1 MLFLLAVCVNFFY
14 NKTQGTLVRESRV
27 NVMRMEQLKYV
38 AEIAKTGTISGAAKN
53 LYVSQQAVSS
63 SMKQLEE
70 ELGVELLVR
79 GATGVTFTTIGHEVA
94 EFARQMMHQHDLLM
108 NRIQY
113 WQDLR
118 DYDDLNINIASTSC
132 VLNDVVP
139 NVLSR
144 LDYLNAK
151 VTMQVA
157 LLNESREVMEQVK
170 ANKYDIGL
178 VTLNEELLQERCAE
192 YGLQMEIIARDE
204 AVLVTEQRTIG
215 AEKSRISYE
224 EMPLYQQSVFNLEIH
239 PKWQAL
245 MSNGISMSN
254 DINFHR
260 KMMHERDAIVT
271 MPNIASKK
279 FFNKSKY
286 KVLMFADE
294 TVDIVHAAVYCAEC
308 NPQMKEIISLIRQE
322 ILS

>member
-1 MLFLLAVCVNFFY
+1 
-14 NKTQGTLVRESRV
+14 
-27 NVMRMEQLKYV
+27 MRMEQLKYI

-79 GATGVTFTTIGHEVA
+79 GASGVTFTTIGYEVA
-94 EFARQMMHQHDLLM
+94 EFARQTMQQHDLLM
-108 NRIQY
+108 NRIRY
-113 WQDLR
+113 WQDIR
-118 DYDDLNINIASTSC
+118 DYEDLNINIASTSC

-139 NVLSR
+139 DVLSR
-144 LDYLNAK
+144 LDYLNTK

-157 LLNESREVMEQVK
+157 LLNDSREVLEQVK
-170 ANKYDIGL
+170 AGKYDIGL
-178 VTLNEELLQERCAE
+178 ITLNEELLQERCAE
-192 YGLQMEIIARDE
+192 YGLQMEILARDE
-204 AVLVTEQRTIG
+204 AVIVMEQRTVG
-215 AEKSRISYE
+215 AEKSRMTYD
-224 EMPLYQQSVFNLEIH
+224 EMALYQQTVFNLEIH
-239 PKWQAL
+239 PRWTTQLGK
-245 MSNGISMSN
+245 GISLSN

-260 KMMHERDAIVT
+260 KMMHERDALVT

-286 KVLMFADE
+286 KVLLFADDRVE
-294 TVDIVHAAVYCAEC
+294 IVHAAVYCADC

-322 ILS
+322 IHS

>member
-1 MLFLLAVCVNFFY
+1 
-14 NKTQGTLVRESRV
+14 
-27 NVMRMEQLKYV
+27 MRMEQLKYI

-79 GATGVTFTTIGHEVA
+79 GASGVTFTTIGYEVA
-94 EFARQMMHQHDLLM
+94 EFARQTMQQHDLLM
-108 NRIQY
+108 NRIRY
-113 WQDLR
+113 WQDNR
-118 DYDDLNINIASTSC
+118 DYEDLNINIASTSC

-139 NVLSR
+139 DVLSR
-144 LDYLNAK
+144 LDYLNTK

-157 LLNESREVMEQVK
+157 LLNDSREVLEQVN
-170 ANKYDIGL
+170 AGKYDIGL
-178 VTLNEELLQERCAE
+178 ITLNAELLQERCAE
-192 YGLQMEIIARDE
+192 YGLQMEILARDE
-204 AVLVTEQRTIG
+204 AVIVTEQRTVG
-215 AEKSRISYE
+215 AEKSRMTYD
-224 EMPLYQQSVFNLEIH
+224 EMALYQQSVFNLEIH
-239 PKWQAL
+239 PRWAAQLGK
-245 MSNGISMSN
+245 GISLSN

-260 KMMHERDAIVT
+260 KMMHERDALVT

-286 KVLMFADE
+286 KVLLFADDRVE
-294 TVDIVHAAVYCAEC
+294 IVHAAVYCADC

-322 ILS
+322 IHS

>member
-1 MLFLLAVCVNFFY
+1 
-14 NKTQGTLVRESRV
+14 
-27 NVMRMEQLKYV
+27 MRMEQLKYI

-79 GATGVTFTTIGHEVA
+79 GASGVTFTTIGYEVA
-94 EFARQMMHQHDLLM
+94 EFARQTMQQHDLLM
-108 NRIQY
+108 NRIRY
-113 WQDLR
+113 WQDNR
-118 DYDDLNINIASTSC
+118 DYEDLNINIASTSC

-139 NVLSR
+139 DVLSR
-144 LDYLNAK
+144 LDYLNTK

-157 LLNESREVMEQVK
+157 LLNDSREVLEQVHGG
-170 ANKYDIGL
+170 KYDIGL
-178 VTLNEELLQERCAE
+178 ITLNEELLQERCAE
-192 YGLQMEIIARDE
+192 YGLQMEILARDE
-204 AVLVTEQRTIG
+204 AVIVTEQRTVG
-215 AEKSRISYE
+215 AEKSRMTYD
-224 EMPLYQQSVFNLEIH
+224 EMALYQQSVFNLEIH
-239 PKWQAL
+239 PRWAAQLGK
-245 MSNGISMSN
+245 GISLSN

-260 KMMHERDAIVT
+260 KMMHERDALVT

-286 KVLMFADE
+286 KVLLFADD
-294 TVDIVHAAVYCAEC
+294 TVEIVHAAVYCADC

-322 ILS
+322 IHS

>member
-1 MLFLLAVCVNFFY
+1 
-14 NKTQGTLVRESRV
+14 
-27 NVMRMEQLKYV
+27 MRMEQLKYI

-79 GATGVTFTTIGHEVA
+79 GASGVTFTTIGHEVA
-94 EFARQMMHQHDLLM
+94 EFARQTMQQHDLLM
-108 NRIQY
+108 NRIRY
-113 WQDLR
+113 WQDIR
-118 DYDDLNINIASTSC
+118 DYEDLNINIASTSC

-139 NVLSR
+139 DVLSR
-144 LDYLNAK
+144 LDYLNTK

-157 LLNESREVMEQVK
+157 LLNDSREVLEQVHGG
-170 ANKYDIGL
+170 KYDIGL
-178 VTLNEELLQERCAE
+178 ITLNEELLQERCAE
-192 YGLQMEIIARDE
+192 YGLQMEILARDE
-204 AVLVTEQRTIG
+204 AVIVTEQRTVG
-215 AEKSRISYE
+215 AEKSRISYD
-224 EMPLYQQSVFNLEIH
+224 EMELYQQSVFNLEIH
-239 PKWQAL
+239 PRWAAQLGK
-245 MSNGISMSN
+245 GISLSN

-260 KMMHERDAIVT
+260 KMMHERDALVT

-286 KVLMFADE
+286 KVLLFADD
-294 TVDIVHAAVYCAEC
+294 TVEIVHAAVYCADC

-322 ILS
+322 IHS

>member
-1 MLFLLAVCVNFFY
+1 
-14 NKTQGTLVRESRV
+14 
-27 NVMRMEQLKYV
+27 MRMEQLKYV

-79 GATGVTFTTIGHEVA
+79 GASGVTFTTIGHEVA
-94 EFARQMMHQHDLLM
+94 EFARQTMQQHDLLM
-108 NRIQY
+108 NRIRY
-113 WQDLR
+113 WQDIR
-118 DYDDLNINIASTSC
+118 DYEDLNINIASTSC

-139 NVLSR
+139 DVLSR
-144 LDYLNAK
+144 LDYLNTK

-157 LLNESREVMEQVK
+157 LLNDSCEVLEQVHGG
-170 ANKYDIGL
+170 KYDIGL
-178 VTLNEELLQERCAE
+178 ITLNEELLQERCAE
-192 YGLQMEIIARDE
+192 YGLQMEILARDE
-204 AVLVTEQRTIG
+204 AVIVTEQRTVG
-215 AEKSRISYE
+215 AEKSRISYD
-224 EMPLYQQSVFNLEIH
+224 EMELYQQSVFNLEIH
-239 PKWQAL
+239 PRWAAQLGK
-245 MSNGISMSN
+245 GISLSN

-260 KMMHERDAIVT
+260 KMMHERDALVT

-286 KVLMFADE
+286 KVLLFADDRVE
-294 TVDIVHAAVYCAEC
+294 IVHAAVYCADC

-322 ILS
+322 IHS

>member
-1 MLFLLAVCVNFFY
+1 
-14 NKTQGTLVRESRV
+14 
-27 NVMRMEQLKYV
+27 MEQLKYI

-79 GATGVTFTTIGHEVA
+79 GASGVTFTPIGYEVA
-94 EFARQMMHQHDLLM
+94 EFARQTMQQHDLLM
-108 NRIQY
+108 NRIRY
-113 WQDLR
+113 WQDIR
-118 DYDDLNINIASTSC
+118 DYEDLNINIASTSC

-144 LDYLNAK
+144 LDYLNAN

-157 LLNESREVMEQVK
+157 LLNDSREVLEQVHGG
-170 ANKYDIGL
+170 KYDIGL
-178 VTLNEELLQERCAE
+178 ITLNEELLQERCAE
-192 YGLQMEIIARDE
+192 YGLQMEILARDE
-204 AVLVTEQRTIG
+204 AVIVTEQRTVG
-215 AEKSRISYE
+215 AEKSRISYD
-224 EMPLYQQSVFNLEIH
+224 EMELYQQSVFNLEIH
-239 PKWQAL
+239 PRWAAQLGKGVSL
-245 MSNGISMSN
+245 SN

-260 KMMHERDAIVT
+260 KMMHERDALVT

-286 KVLMFADE
+286 KVLLFADDRVE
-294 TVDIVHAAVYCAEC
+294 IVHAAVYCADC

-322 ILS
+322 IHS

>member
-1 MLFLLAVCVNFFY
+1 
-14 NKTQGTLVRESRV
+14 
-27 NVMRMEQLKYV
+27 MRMEQLKYI

-79 GATGVTFTTIGHEVA
+79 GASGVTFTTIGHEVA
-94 EFARQMMHQHDLLM
+94 EFARQTMQQHDLLM
-108 NRIQY
+108 NRIRY
-113 WQDLR
+113 WQDNR
-118 DYDDLNINIASTSC
+118 DYEDLNINIASTSC

-139 NVLSR
+139 DVLSR
-144 LDYLNAK
+144 LDYLNTK

-157 LLNESREVMEQVK
+157 LLNDSREVLEQVHGG
-170 ANKYDIGL
+170 KYDIGL
-178 VTLNEELLQERCAE
+178 ITLNEELLQERCAE
-192 YGLQMEIIARDE
+192 YGLQMEILARDE
-204 AVLVTEQRTIG
+204 AVIVTEQRTVG
-215 AEKSRISYE
+215 AEKSRMTYD
-224 EMPLYQQSVFNLEIH
+224 EMALYQQSVFNLEIH
-239 PKWQAL
+239 PRWAAQLGK
-245 MSNGISMSN
+245 GISLSN

-260 KMMHERDAIVT
+260 KMMHERDALVT

-286 KVLMFADE
+286 KVLLFADD
-294 TVDIVHAAVYCAEC
+294 TVEIVHAAVYCADC

-322 ILS
+322 IHS

>member
-1 MLFLLAVCVNFFY
+1 
-14 NKTQGTLVRESRV
+14 
-27 NVMRMEQLKYV
+27 MRMEQLKYI

-79 GATGVTFTTIGHEVA
+79 GASGVTFTTIGHEVA
-94 EFARQMMHQHDLLM
+94 EFARQTMQQHDLLM
-108 NRIQY
+108 DRIRY
-113 WQDLR
+113 WQDNR
-118 DYDDLNINIASTSC
+118 DYEDLNINIASTSC

-139 NVLSR
+139 DVLSR
-144 LDYLNAK
+144 LDYLNTK

-157 LLNESREVMEQVK
+157 LLNDSREVLEQVHGG
-170 ANKYDIGL
+170 KYDIGL
-178 VTLNEELLQERCAE
+178 ITLNEELLQERCAE
-192 YGLQMEIIARDE
+192 YGLQMEILARDE
-204 AVLVTEQRTIG
+204 AVIVTEQRTVG
-215 AEKSRISYE
+215 AEKSRISYD
-224 EMPLYQQSVFNLEIH
+224 EMELYQQSVFNLEIH
-239 PKWQAL
+239 PRWAAQLGKGVSL
-245 MSNGISMSN
+245 SN

-260 KMMHERDAIVT
+260 KMMHERDALVT

-286 KVLMFADE
+286 KVFLFADDRVE
-294 TVDIVHAAVYCAEC
+294 IVHAAVYCADC

-322 ILS
+322 IHS

>member
-1 MLFLLAVCVNFFY
+1 
-14 NKTQGTLVRESRV
+14 
-27 NVMRMEQLKYV
+27 MRMEQLKYI

-79 GATGVTFTTIGHEVA
+79 GASGVTFTTIGHEVA
-94 EFARQMMHQHDLLM
+94 EFARQTMQQHDLLM
-108 NRIQY
+108 NRIRY
-113 WQDLR
+113 WQDNR
-118 DYDDLNINIASTSC
+118 DYEDLNINIASTSC

-139 NVLSR
+139 DVLSR
-144 LDYLNAK
+144 LDYLNTK

-157 LLNESREVMEQVK
+157 LLNDSREVLEQVN
-170 ANKYDIGL
+170 AGKYDIGL
-178 VTLNEELLQERCAE
+178 ITLNEELLQERCAE
-192 YGLQMEIIARDE
+192 YGLQMEILARDE
-204 AVLVTEQRTIG
+204 AVIVTEQRTVG
-215 AEKSRISYE
+215 AEKSRMTYD
-224 EMPLYQQSVFNLEIH
+224 EMALYQQSVFNLEIH
-239 PKWQAL
+239 PRWAAQLGK
-245 MSNGISMSN
+245 GISLSN

-260 KMMHERDAIVT
+260 KMMHERDALVT

-286 KVLMFADE
+286 KVLLFADD
-294 TVDIVHAAVYCAEC
+294 TVEIVHAAVYCADC

-322 ILS
+322 IHS

>member
-1 MLFLLAVCVNFFY
+1 
-14 NKTQGTLVRESRV
+14 
-27 NVMRMEQLKYV
+27 MRMEQLKYI

-79 GATGVTFTTIGHEVA
+79 GASGVTFTTIGHEVA
-94 EFARQMMHQHDLLM
+94 EFARQTMQQHDLLM
-108 NRIQY
+108 NRIRY
-113 WQDLR
+113 WQDIR
-118 DYDDLNINIASTSC
+118 DYEDLNINIASTSC

-139 NVLSR
+139 DVLSR
-144 LDYLNAK
+144 LDYLNTK

-157 LLNESREVMEQVK
+157 LLNDSREVLEQVN
-170 ANKYDIGL
+170 AGKYDIGL
-178 VTLNEELLQERCAE
+178 ITLNEELLQERCAE
-192 YGLQMEIIARDE
+192 YGLQMEILARDE
-204 AVLVTEQRTIG
+204 AVIVTEQRTVG
-215 AEKSRISYE
+215 AEKSRISYD
-224 EMPLYQQSVFNLEIH
+224 EMELYQQSVFNLEIH
-239 PKWQAL
+239 PRWAAQLGK
-245 MSNGISMSN
+245 GISLSN

-260 KMMHERDAIVT
+260 KMMHERDALVT

-286 KVLMFADE
+286 KVLLFADD
-294 TVDIVHAAVYCAEC
+294 TVEIVHAAVYCADC

-322 ILS
+322 IHS

>member
-1 MLFLLAVCVNFFY
+1 
-14 NKTQGTLVRESRV
+14 
-27 NVMRMEQLKYV
+27 MRMEQLKYI

-79 GATGVTFTTIGHEVA
+79 GASGVTFTTIGHEVA
-94 EFARQMMHQHDLLM
+94 EFARQTMQQHDLLM
-108 NRIQY
+108 NRIRY
-113 WQDLR
+113 WQDNR
-118 DYDDLNINIASTSC
+118 DYEDLNINIASTSC

-139 NVLSR
+139 DVLSR
-144 LDYLNAK
+144 LDYLNTK

-157 LLNESREVMEQVK
+157 LLNDSREVLEQVHGG
-170 ANKYDIGL
+170 KYDIGL
-178 VTLNEELLQERCAE
+178 ITLNEELLQERCAE
-192 YGLQMEIIARDE
+192 YGLQMEILARDE
-204 AVLVTEQRTIG
+204 AVIVTEQRTVG
-215 AEKSRISYE
+215 AEKSRISYD
-224 EMPLYQQSVFNLEIH
+224 EMELYQQSVFNLEIH
-239 PKWQAL
+239 PRWAAQLGK
-245 MSNGISMSN
+245 GISLSN

-260 KMMHERDAIVT
+260 KMMHERDALVT

-286 KVLMFADE
+286 KVLLFADDRVE
-294 TVDIVHAAVYCAEC
+294 IVHAAVYCADC

-322 ILS
+322 MHS

>member
-1 MLFLLAVCVNFFY
+1 
-14 NKTQGTLVRESRV
+14 
-27 NVMRMEQLKYV
+27 MRMEQLKYI

-79 GATGVTFTTIGHEVA
+79 GTSGVTFTTIGHEVA
-94 EFARQMMHQHDLLM
+94 EFARQTMQQHDLLM
-108 NRIQY
+108 NRIRY
-113 WQDLR
+113 WQDNR
-118 DYDDLNINIASTSC
+118 DYEDLNINIASTSC

-139 NVLSR
+139 DVLSR
-144 LDYLNAK
+144 LDYLNTK

-157 LLNESREVMEQVK
+157 LLNDSCEVLEQVN
-170 ANKYDIGL
+170 AGKYDIGL
-178 VTLNEELLQERCAE
+178 ITLNEELLQERCAE
-192 YGLQMEIIARDE
+192 YGLQMEILARDE
-204 AVLVTEQRTIG
+204 AVIVTEQRTVG
-215 AEKSRISYE
+215 AEKSRMTYD
-224 EMPLYQQSVFNLEIH
+224 EMALYQQSVFNLEIH
-239 PKWQAL
+239 PRWAAQLGK
-245 MSNGISMSN
+245 GISLSN

-260 KMMHERDAIVT
+260 KMMHERDALVT

-286 KVLMFADE
+286 KVLLFADD
-294 TVDIVHAAVYCAEC
+294 TVEIVHAAVYCADC

-322 ILS
+322 IHS

>member
-1 MLFLLAVCVNFFY
+1 
-14 NKTQGTLVRESRV
+14 
-27 NVMRMEQLKYV
+27 MRMEQLKYI

-79 GATGVTFTTIGHEVA
+79 GASGVTFTTIGYEVA
-94 EFARQMMHQHDLLM
+94 EFARQTMQQHDLLM
-108 NRIQY
+108 NRIRY
-113 WQDLR
+113 WQDNR
-118 DYDDLNINIASTSC
+118 DYEDLNINIASTSC

-139 NVLSR
+139 DVLSR
-144 LDYLNAK
+144 LDYLNTK

-157 LLNESREVMEQVK
+157 LLNDSREVLEQVN
-170 ANKYDIGL
+170 AGKYDIGL
-178 VTLNEELLQERCAE
+178 ITLNEELLQERCAE
-192 YGLQMEIIARDE
+192 YGLQMEILARDE
-204 AVLVTEQRTIG
+204 AVIVTEQRTVG
-215 AEKSRISYE
+215 AEKSRISYD
-224 EMPLYQQSVFNLEIH
+224 EMELYQQSVFNLEIH
-239 PKWQAL
+239 PRWAAQLGK
-245 MSNGISMSN
+245 GISLSN

-260 KMMHERDAIVT
+260 KMMHERDALVT

-286 KVLMFADE
+286 KVLLFADDRVE
-294 TVDIVHAAVYCAEC
+294 IVHAAVYCADC

-322 ILS
+322 MHS

>member
-1 MLFLLAVCVNFFY
+1 
-14 NKTQGTLVRESRV
+14 
-27 NVMRMEQLKYV
+27 MRMEQLKYV

-79 GATGVTFTTIGHEVA
+79 GASGVTFTTIGHEVA
-94 EFARQMMHQHDLLM
+94 EFARQTMQQHDLLM
-108 NRIQY
+108 NRIRY
-113 WQDLR
+113 WQDIR
-118 DYDDLNINIASTSC
+118 DYEDLNINIASTSC

-139 NVLSR
+139 DVLSR
-144 LDYLNAK
+144 LDYLNTK

-157 LLNESREVMEQVK
+157 LLNDSTEVLEQVN
-170 ANKYDIGL
+170 AGKYDIGL
-178 VTLNEELLQERCAE
+178 ITLNEELLQERCVE
-192 YGLQMEIIARDE
+192 YGLQMEILARDE
-204 AVLVTEQRTIG
+204 AVIVTEQRTVG
-215 AEKSRISYE
+215 AEKSRMTYD
-224 EMPLYQQSVFNLEIH
+224 EMALYQQSVFNLEIH
-239 PKWQAL
+239 PRWAAQLGK
-245 MSNGISMSN
+245 GISLSN

-260 KMMHERDAIVT
+260 KMMHERDALVT

-286 KVLMFADE
+286 KVLLFADD
-294 TVDIVHAAVYCAEC
+294 TVEIVHAAVYCADC

-322 ILS
+322 IHS

>member
-1 MLFLLAVCVNFFY
+1 
-14 NKTQGTLVRESRV
+14 
-27 NVMRMEQLKYV
+27 MRMEQLKYI

-79 GATGVTFTTIGHEVA
+79 GASGVTFTTIGHEVA
-94 EFARQMMHQHDLLM
+94 EFARQTMQQHDLLM
-108 NRIQY
+108 NRIRY
-113 WQDLR
+113 WQDNR
-118 DYDDLNINIASTSC
+118 DYEDLNINIASTSC

-139 NVLSR
+139 DVLSR
-144 LDYLNAK
+144 LDYLNTK

-157 LLNESREVMEQVK
+157 LLNDSREVLEQVHGG
-170 ANKYDIGL
+170 KYDIGL
-178 VTLNEELLQERCAE
+178 ITLNEELLQERCAE
-192 YGLQMEIIARDE
+192 YGLQMEILARDE
-204 AVLVTEQRTIG
+204 AVIVTEQRTVG
-215 AEKSRISYE
+215 AEKSRMTYD
-224 EMPLYQQSVFNLEIH
+224 EMALYQQSVFNLEIH
-239 PKWQAL
+239 PRWAAQLGK
-245 MSNGISMSN
+245 GISLSN

-260 KMMHERDAIVT
+260 KMMHERDALVT

-286 KVLMFADE
+286 KVLLFADDRVE
-294 TVDIVHAAVYCAEC
+294 IVHAAVYCADC

-322 ILS
+322 IHS

>member
-1 MLFLLAVCVNFFY
+1 
-14 NKTQGTLVRESRV
+14 
-27 NVMRMEQLKYV
+27 MRMEQLKYI

-79 GATGVTFTTIGHEVA
+79 GASGVTFTTIGHEVA
-94 EFARQMMHQHDLLM
+94 EFARQTMQQHDLLM
-108 NRIQY
+108 NRIRY
-113 WQDLR
+113 WQDNR
-118 DYDDLNINIASTSC
+118 DYEDLNINIASTSC

-139 NVLSR
+139 DVLSR
-144 LDYLNAK
+144 LDYLNTK

-157 LLNESREVMEQVK
+157 LLNDSREVLEQVHGG
-170 ANKYDIGL
+170 KYDIGL
-178 VTLNEELLQERCAE
+178 ITLNEELLQERCAE
-192 YGLQMEIIARDE
+192 YGLQMEILARDE
-204 AVLVTEQRTIG
+204 AVIVTEQRTVG
-215 AEKSRISYE
+215 AEKSRISYD
-224 EMPLYQQSVFNLEIH
+224 EMELYQQSVFNLEIH
-239 PKWQAL
+239 PRWAAQLGK
-245 MSNGISMSN
+245 GISLSN

-260 KMMHERDAIVT
+260 KMMHERDALVT

-286 KVLMFADE
+286 KVLLFADDRVE
-294 TVDIVHAAVYCAEC
+294 IVHAAVYCADC

-322 ILS
+322 IHS

>member
-1 MLFLLAVCVNFFY
+1 MH
-14 NKTQGTLVRESRV
+14 
-27 NVMRMEQLKYV
+27 MRMEQLKYL

-53 LYVSQQAVSS
+53 LYVSQQAVSF

-79 GATGVTFTTIGHEVA
+79 GTSGVTFTTIGHEVA
-94 EFARQMMHQHDLLM
+94 EFARQVMHQHDLLM

-113 WQDLR
+113 WQDIR
-118 DYDDLNINIASTSC
+118 DYDELNINIASTSC

-144 LDYLNAK
+144 LDYLNAN

-157 LLNESREVMEQVK
+157 LLNNSDEVLRQIHEH
-170 ANKYDIGL
+170 KYDFGL
-178 VTLNEELLQERCAE
+178 ITLNEQLLQERCKE
-192 YGLQMEIIARDE
+192 YGLQMEILARDE
-204 AVLVTEQRTIG
+204 AVLVTEQRTVG

-239 PKWQAL
+239 PKWKAFMEQ
-245 MSNGISMSN
+245 GISMSN

-260 KMMHERDAIVT
+260 KMMQERDAIVT
-271 MPNIASKK
+271 MPHMASKK
-279 FFNKSKY
+279 FFNKNKY
-286 KVLMFADE
+286 KVLTFADE
-294 TVDIVHAAVYCAEC
+294 TVEIVHAAVYCAEC
-308 NPQMKEIISLIRQE
+308 NPQMKEVISLIRQE
-322 ILS
+322 FLS

>member
-1 MLFLLAVCVNFFY
+1 
-14 NKTQGTLVRESRV
+14 
-27 NVMRMEQLKYV
+27 MRMEQLKYI

-79 GATGVTFTTIGHEVA
+79 GASGVTFTTIGYEVA
-94 EFARQMMHQHDLLM
+94 EFARQTMQQHDLLM
-108 NRIQY
+108 NRIRY
-113 WQDLR
+113 WQDNR
-118 DYDDLNINIASTSC
+118 DYEDLNINIASTSC

-139 NVLSR
+139 DVLSR
-144 LDYLNAK
+144 LDYLNTK

-157 LLNESREVMEQVK
+157 LLNDSREVLEQVHGG
-170 ANKYDIGL
+170 KYDIGL
-178 VTLNEELLQERCAE
+178 ITLNEELLQERCAE
-192 YGLQMEIIARDE
+192 YGLQMEILARDE
-204 AVLVTEQRTIG
+204 AVIVTEQRTVG
-215 AEKSRISYE
+215 AEKSRISYD
-224 EMPLYQQSVFNLEIH
+224 EMELYQQSVFNLEIH
-239 PKWQAL
+239 PRWAAQLGK
-245 MSNGISMSN
+245 GISLSN

-260 KMMHERDAIVT
+260 KMMHERDALVT

-286 KVLMFADE
+286 KVLLFADDRVE
-294 TVDIVHAAVYCAEC
+294 IVHAAVYCADC

-322 ILS
+322 MHS

>member
-1 MLFLLAVCVNFFY
+1 
-14 NKTQGTLVRESRV
+14 
-27 NVMRMEQLKYV
+27 MRMEQLKYL

-79 GATGVTFTTIGHEVA
+79 GTSGVTFTAIGHEVT
-94 EFARQMMHQHDLLM
+94 EFAKQTMQQHNLLM

-113 WQDLR
+113 WQETQH
-118 DYDDLNINIASTSC
+118 YTELNINIASTSC

-144 LDYLNAK
+144 LDYLNAN

-157 LLNESREVMEQVK
+157 LLNDYAEVLRQVK
-170 ANKYDIGL
+170 ENQYDFGL
-178 VTLNEELLQERCAE
+178 ITLNEQLLQERCE
-192 YGLQMEIIARDE
+192 KYGLQMEIIARDQ
-204 AVLVTEQRTIG
+204 AVIVAEQRTVG

-224 EMPLYQQSVFNLEIH
+224 ELALHQQSVFNIEIQ
-239 PKWQAL
+239 PKWAQF
-245 MSNGISMSN
+245 MEKGISMSN

-260 KMMHERDAIVT
+260 KMMHERDAYVT

-279 FFNKSKY
+279 FFNKNKY
-286 KVLMFADE
+286 KVLTFAE
-294 TVDIVHAAVYCAEC
+294 EPIEIVHAAVYCEEC
-308 NPQMKEIISLIRQE
+308 NPQMQEIISLIRQE

>member
-1 MLFLLAVCVNFFY
+1 
-14 NKTQGTLVRESRV
+14 
-27 NVMRMEQLKYV
+27 MEQLKYI

-79 GATGVTFTTIGHEVA
+79 GASGVTFTTIGHEVA
-94 EFARQMMHQHDLLM
+94 EFARQTMQQHDFLM
-108 NRIQY
+108 NRIRY
-113 WQDLR
+113 WQDIR
-118 DYDDLNINIASTSC
+118 DYEDLNINIASTSC

-144 LDYLNAK
+144 LDYLNAN

-157 LLNESREVMEQVK
+157 LLNDSREVLEQVHGG
-170 ANKYDIGL
+170 KYDIGL
-178 VTLNEELLQERCAE
+178 ITLNEELLQERCAE
-192 YGLQMEIIARDE
+192 YGLQMEILARDE
-204 AVLVTEQRTIG
+204 AVIVTEQRTVG
-215 AEKSRISYE
+215 AEKSRISYD
-224 EMPLYQQSVFNLEIH
+224 EMELYQQSVFNLEIH
-239 PKWQAL
+239 PRWAAQLGKGVSL
-245 MSNGISMSN
+245 SN

-260 KMMHERDAIVT
+260 KMMHERDALVT

-286 KVLMFADE
+286 KVLLFADDRVE
-294 TVDIVHAAVYCAEC
+294 IVHAAVYCADC

-322 ILS
+322 IHS

>member
-1 MLFLLAVCVNFFY
+1 
-14 NKTQGTLVRESRV
+14 
-27 NVMRMEQLKYV
+27 MRMEQLKYI

-79 GATGVTFTTIGHEVA
+79 GASGVTFTTLGYEVA
-94 EFARQMMHQHDLLM
+94 EFARQTMQQHDLLM
-108 NRIQY
+108 NRIRY
-113 WQDLR
+113 WQDIR
-118 DYDDLNINIASTSC
+118 DYEDLNINIASTSC

-139 NVLSR
+139 DVLSR
-144 LDYLNAK
+144 LDYLNTK

-157 LLNESREVMEQVK
+157 LLNDSREVLEQVHGG
-170 ANKYDIGL
+170 KYDIGL
-178 VTLNEELLQERCAE
+178 ITLNEELLQERCAE
-192 YGLQMEIIARDE
+192 YGLQMEILARDE
-204 AVLVTEQRTIG
+204 AVIVTEQRTVG
-215 AEKSRISYE
+215 AEKSRMTYD
-224 EMPLYQQSVFNLEIH
+224 EMALYQQSVFNLEIH
-239 PKWQAL
+239 PRWAAQLGK
-245 MSNGISMSN
+245 GISLSN

-260 KMMHERDAIVT
+260 KMMHERDALVT

-286 KVLMFADE
+286 KVLLFADD
-294 TVDIVHAAVYCAEC
+294 TVEIVHAAVYCADC

-322 ILS
+322 IHS

>member
-1 MLFLLAVCVNFFY
+1 
-14 NKTQGTLVRESRV
+14 
-27 NVMRMEQLKYV
+27 MRMEQLKYI

-79 GATGVTFTTIGHEVA
+79 GASGVTFTTIGYEVA
-94 EFARQMMHQHDLLM
+94 EFARQTMQQHDLLM
-108 NRIQY
+108 DRIHY
-113 WQDLR
+113 WQEVR
-118 DYDDLNINIASTSC
+118 DYEALNINMASTSC

-144 LDYLNAK
+144 LDYLNAN

-157 LLNESREVMEQVK
+157 LLNDSREVLEQVHGG
-170 ANKYDIGL
+170 KYDIGL
-178 VTLNEELLQERCAE
+178 ITLNEELLQERCAE
-192 YGLQMEIIARDE
+192 YGLQMEILARDE
-204 AVLVTEQRTIG
+204 AVIVTEQRTVG
-215 AEKSRISYE
+215 AEKSRISYD
-224 EMPLYQQSVFNLEIH
+224 EMELYQQSVFNLEIH
-239 PKWQAL
+239 PRWAAQLGK
-245 MSNGISMSN
+245 GISLSN

-260 KMMHERDAIVT
+260 KMMHERDALVT

-286 KVLMFADE
+286 KVLLFADDRVE
-294 TVDIVHAAVYCAEC
+294 IVHAAVYCADC

-322 ILS
+322 IHS

>member
-1 MLFLLAVCVNFFY
+1 
-14 NKTQGTLVRESRV
+14 
-27 NVMRMEQLKYV
+27 MRMEQLKYI

-79 GATGVTFTTIGHEVA
+79 GASGVTFTTIGYEVA
-94 EFARQMMHQHDLLM
+94 EFARQTMQQHDLLM
-108 NRIQY
+108 DRIHY
-113 WQDLR
+113 WQEVR
-118 DYDDLNINIASTSC
+118 DYEALNINMASTSC

-144 LDYLNAK
+144 LDYLNAN

-157 LLNESREVMEQVK
+157 LLNESREVLEQVN
-170 ANKYDIGL
+170 AGKYDIGL
-178 VTLNEELLQERCAE
+178 ITLNEELLQERCAE
-192 YGLQMEIIARDE
+192 YGLQMEILARDE
-204 AVLVTEQRTIG
+204 AVMVTEQRVVG
-215 AEKSRISYE
+215 AEKSQISHE
-224 EMPLYQQSVFNLEIH
+224 EMGLYQQSIFNLEIH
-239 PKWQAL
+239 PKWEVHLEQ
-245 MSNGISMSN
+245 GISMSN

-260 KMMHERDAIVT
+260 KMMHERDALVT

-286 KVLMFADE
+286 KVLLFADN
-294 TVDIVHAAVYCAEC
+294 TVEIVHAAVYCADC

-322 ILS
+322 MHS

>member
-1 MLFLLAVCVNFFY
+1 
-14 NKTQGTLVRESRV
+14 
-27 NVMRMEQLKYV
+27 MRMEQLKYI

-79 GATGVTFTTIGHEVA
+79 GASGVTFTTIGHEVA
-94 EFARQMMHQHDLLM
+94 EFVRQTMQQHDLLM
-108 NRIQY
+108 NRIRY
-113 WQDLR
+113 WQDNR
-118 DYDDLNINIASTSC
+118 DYEDLNINIASTSC

-139 NVLSR
+139 DVLSR
-144 LDYLNAK
+144 LDYLNTK

-157 LLNESREVMEQVK
+157 LLNDSREVLEQVHGG
-170 ANKYDIGL
+170 KYDIGL
-178 VTLNEELLQERCAE
+178 ITLNEELLQERCAE
-192 YGLQMEIIARDE
+192 YGLQMEILARDE
-204 AVLVTEQRTIG
+204 AVIVTEQRTVG
-215 AEKSRISYE
+215 AEKSRISYD
-224 EMPLYQQSVFNLEIH
+224 EMELYQQSVFNLEIH
-239 PKWQAL
+239 PRWAAQLGK
-245 MSNGISMSN
+245 GISLSN

-260 KMMHERDAIVT
+260 KMMHERDALVT

-286 KVLMFADE
+286 KVLLFADDRVE
-294 TVDIVHAAVYCAEC
+294 IVHAAVYCADC

-322 ILS
+322 IHS

>member
-1 MLFLLAVCVNFFY
+1 MDIRNLTTFV
-14 NKTQGTLVRESRV
+14 Q
-27 NVMRMEQLKYV
+27 V
-38 AEIAKTGTISGAAKN
+38 AELGNFSRAAER
-53 LYVSQQAVSS
+53 LGYSQPTVSVQIR
-63 SMKQLEE
+63 QLEE
-70 ELGVELLVR
+70 ELGAELLVR
-79 GATGVTFTTIGHEVA
+79 GTSGVTFTTIGHEVA

-204 AVLVTEQRTIG
+204 AVLVTEQRTVG
-215 AEKSRISYE
+215 AEKNRISYE

-254 DINFHR
+254 DINCHR

>member
-1 MLFLLAVCVNFFY
+1 
-14 NKTQGTLVRESRV
+14 
-27 NVMRMEQLKYV
+27 MRMEQLKYI

-79 GATGVTFTTIGHEVA
+79 GASGVTFTTIGYEVA
-94 EFARQMMHQHDLLM
+94 EFARQTMQQHDLLM
-108 NRIQY
+108 NRIRY
-113 WQDLR
+113 WQDIR
-118 DYDDLNINIASTSC
+118 DYEDLNINIASTSC

-139 NVLSR
+139 DVLSR
-144 LDYLNAK
+144 LDYLNTK

-157 LLNESREVMEQVK
+157 LLNDSREVLEQVHGG
-170 ANKYDIGL
+170 KYDIGL
-178 VTLNEELLQERCAE
+178 ITLNEELLQERCAE
-192 YGLQMEIIARDE
+192 YGLQMEILARDE
-204 AVLVTEQRTIG
+204 AVIVTEQRTVG
-215 AEKSRISYE
+215 AEKSRMTYD
-224 EMPLYQQSVFNLEIH
+224 EMALYQQSVFNLEIH
-239 PKWQAL
+239 PRWAAQLGK
-245 MSNGISMSN
+245 GISLSN

-260 KMMHERDAIVT
+260 KMMHERDALVT

-286 KVLMFADE
+286 KVLLFADD
-294 TVDIVHAAVYCAEC
+294 TVEIVHAAVYCADC

-322 ILS
+322 IHS

>member
-1 MLFLLAVCVNFFY
+1 
-14 NKTQGTLVRESRV
+14 
-27 NVMRMEQLKYV
+27 MRMEQLKYI

-79 GATGVTFTTIGHEVA
+79 GASGVTFTTIGHEVA
-94 EFARQMMHQHDLLM
+94 EFARQTMQQHDLLM
-108 NRIQY
+108 NRIRY
-113 WQDLR
+113 WQDNR
-118 DYDDLNINIASTSC
+118 DYEDLNINIASTSC

-139 NVLSR
+139 DVLSR
-144 LDYLNAK
+144 LDYLNTK

-157 LLNESREVMEQVK
+157 LLNDSREVLEQVHGG
-170 ANKYDIGL
+170 KYDIGL
-178 VTLNEELLQERCAE
+178 ITLNEELLQERCAE
-192 YGLQMEIIARDE
+192 YGLQMEILARDE
-204 AVLVTEQRTIG
+204 AVIVTEQRTVG
-215 AEKSRISYE
+215 AEKSRISYD
-224 EMPLYQQSVFNLEIH
+224 EMELYQQSVFNLEIH
-239 PKWQAL
+239 PRWAAQLGK
-245 MSNGISMSN
+245 GISLSN

-260 KMMHERDAIVT
+260 KMMHERDALVT

-286 KVLMFADE
+286 KVLLFADD
-294 TVDIVHAAVYCAEC
+294 TVEIVHAAVYCADC

-322 ILS
+322 IHS